1 MSHSNKLNII
11 IIFFLLYLSL
21 IIGFLFGEN
30 SSGGAV
36 TDFNL
41 RVSIINQFTD
51 DFKFAFFNYNTLGD
65 RHSPVLPIVIYI
77 IQQLG
82 LELSEIRFLHLHL
95 LPLIIFFSYKCL
107 IIKFSIIEKK
117 ILFLISCVFF
127 ISPIMRST
135 AIWPDSR
142 ILGLLLFVISLFFFL
157 KFKKKKKFKH
167 CIYNNITLILS
178 SYVSPNFSIFFIF
191 FFYHFF
197 LFYKFSYKIFL
208 ILIINFLF
216 ATPMIVYL
224 FILDINFLIKPV
236 DGDAANTLVRL
247 NPSNKILIISSLV
260 LFYLTPIITSI
271 NFKKKFLEFFQIKY
285 LLYVL
290 LLSIVLL
297 LFFNY
302 QINFTG
308 GGIIF
313 KLSYI
318 LFDNLYLFSIFSVI
332 SLIIIVTFFKL
343 NTNNILLFIVLIIS
357 NPQLTIYHKYYD
369 PLLLLLFLLSFDFKF
384 NLTEYLNKKLL
395 IYIYIFYTLFLGA
408 NFFRFLI

>member
-1 MSHSNKLNII
+1 
-11 IIFFLLYLSL
+11 
-21 IIGFLFGEN
+21 
-30 SSGGAV
+30 
-36 TDFNL
+36 
-41 RVSIINQFTD
+41 
-51 DFKFAFFNYNTLGD
+51 
-65 RHSPVLPIVIYI
+65 
-77 IQQLG
+77 
-82 LELSEIRFLHLHL
+82 
-95 LPLIIFFSYKCL
+95 
-107 IIKFSIIEKK
+107 
-117 ILFLISCVFF
+117 
-127 ISPIMRST
+127 
-135 AIWPDSR
+135 
-142 ILGLLLFVISLFFFL
+142 
-157 KFKKKKKFKH
+157 
-167 CIYNNITLILS
+167 
-178 SYVSPNFSIFFIF
+178 
-191 FFYHFF
+191 
-197 LFYKFSYKIFL
+197 
-208 ILIINFLF
+208 
-216 ATPMIVYL
+216 MIVYL

-236 DGDAANTLVRL
+236 DGDAANPLVRL

-260 LFYLTPIITSI
+260 LFYLTPIIMSI

-285 LLYVL
+285 LLYVFL
-290 LLSIVLL
+290 LTIILL

-318 LFDNLYLFSIFSVI
+318 LFDNLYLFSIFSLI

>member
-1 MSHSNKLNII
+1 
-11 IIFFLLYLSL
+11 
-21 IIGFLFGEN
+21 
-30 SSGGAV
+30 
-36 TDFNL
+36 
-41 RVSIINQFTD
+41 
-51 DFKFAFFNYNTLGD
+51 
-65 RHSPVLPIVIYI
+65 
-77 IQQLG
+77 
-82 LELSEIRFLHLHL
+82 
-95 LPLIIFFSYKCL
+95 
-107 IIKFSIIEKK
+107 
-117 ILFLISCVFF
+117 
-127 ISPIMRST
+127 
-135 AIWPDSR
+135 
-142 ILGLLLFVISLFFFL
+142 
-157 KFKKKKKFKH
+157 
-167 CIYNNITLILS
+167 
-178 SYVSPNFSIFFIF
+178 
-191 FFYHFF
+191 
-197 LFYKFSYKIFL
+197 
-208 ILIINFLF
+208 
-216 ATPMIVYL
+216 MIVYL

-236 DGDAANTLVRL
+236 DGDATNTLVRL

-395 IYIYIFYTLFLGA
+395 IYIYLFYTLFLGA
-408 NFFRFLI
+408 NFLRFLI